1 MRCLFELDT
10 LRDWEYKFITKYAKV
25 GTIKPPKLHLMH
37 QLRIYFEGYL
47 EHIFDI
53 IICLYGTCVY

>member
-25 GTIKPPKLHLMH
+25 GTIKTPETTPDASTTDLL
-37 QLRIYFEGYL
+37 
-47 EHIFDI
+47 
-53 IICLYGTCVY
+53 